1 MPWKNTLPTCH
12 AGRYA
17 IISCANLLTQG
28 PLHGMFLLLF
38 QNQCFI
44 VGSTL
49 RLVGGF
55 TTAEMDFHNILHQR
69 HVALPI
75 ENVAMTKDCMLLRYQ
90 INILTSCKFVD
101 DLQMGVS
108 IDFWE
113 SWICT
118 CRFPCCFVVFLQV
131 SFVTMVSMLLHSC
144 AWIGL
149 LTSIV
154 RTCLCQNAPGEIWI
168 TKPYEQYKQRSETP
182 GERPKLLA

>member
-1 MPWKNTLPTCH
+1 M
-12 AGRYA
+12 
-17 IISCANLLTQG
+17 
-28 PLHGMFLLLF
+28 M
-38 QNQCFI
+38 
-44 VGSTL
+44 
-49 RLVGGF
+49 
-55 TTAEMDFHNILHQR
+55 
-69 HVALPI
+69 
-75 ENVAMTKDCMLLRYQ
+75 KDCMLLRYQ
-90 INILTSCKFVD
+90 IYILTSCEFVD

-118 CRFPCCFVVFLQV
+118 YLVSFPVLFVVLQQV

-154 RTCLCQNAPGEIWI
+154 RTYLCQNATGEIWI
-168 TKPYEQYKQRSETP
+168 TKPYEKYKQRSETP